1 MAGTA
6 IRPQTLTPLASG
18 VGGVIQGDA
27 ATGHLQRHVDK
38 FFRALEP
45 RRTAFLNKVKKA
57 EAANQVKIEWGQKFR
72 RPLAT
77 TFGASYT
84 SGATSLTV
92 ATGDGAILQQYM
104 VLRAIDSTTNDE
116 IFWLSADMPASGD
129 VISGVKGAQGGT
141 SAANHAS
148 GVTLEIIGTA
158 IPYGVDHVQSPT
170 YAGQFVY
177 NQFQRFGGSINADK
191 AQLATPDWEN
201 LSPKKM
207 AELIREEAANQKYM
221 LQKAV
226 LYGGRQAASNSTTP
240 RTPGMMG
247 GWREFVTT
255 HVTNK
260 SQQPVSIWDIDNL
273 ASAAWYDVEDEVAL
287 TLVMSM
293 NMKRALGRRVAPL
306 REFTHT
312 ANSVDFR
319 LNSLMLD
326 VGEVNIMVVPEFPE
340 GEIWGVNFD
349 MLELVPYVGLDW
361 HFSDLPASGEYE
373 WQAVSADYSFRVKAE
388 HSQFRIRNIAT
399 NLDLYSK
406 GAW

>member
-1 MAGTA
+1 MPATN
-6 IRPQTLTPLASG
+6 IRPQVLTPLPSAS
-18 VGGVIQGDA
+18 GGVIQGDA
-27 ATGHLQRHVDK
+27 ATGHLQRSVDK

-45 RRTAFLNKVKKA
+45 RRTKFLNMIKKVD
-57 EAANQVKIEWGQKFR
+57 AANQVKIEWGQKFR
-72 RPLAT
+72 RSLST

-84 SGATSLTV
+84 SGATSITV

-104 VLRAIDSTTNDE
+104 VLRAIDTTTSDE
-116 IFWLSADMPASGD
+116 IFWLSGDVPSSGD
-129 VISGVKGAQGGT
+129 VVSAVRGAQGGT

-148 GVTLEIIGTA
+148 GVTLEIIGVA

-170 YAGQFVY
+170 VAGSFVY
-177 NQFQRFGGSINADK
+177 NRFQRFGGSINADR
-191 AQLATPDWEN
+191 AELNTPDWEN
-201 LSPKKM
+201 ASPRKIN
-207 AELIREEAANQKYM
+207 ELIREEAANQKYM

-226 LYGGRQAASNSTTP
+226 LYGGRQAADNSTTP

-255 HVTNK
+255 NVTNK
-260 SQQPVSIWDIDNL
+260 AGAPVSIWDIDNL
-273 ASAAWYDVEDEVAL
+273 AAQAWADVEDEVAL

-293 NMKRALGRRVAPL
+293 TMKRAFARRVAPI

-319 LNSLMLD
+319 LDKVMLD
-326 VGEVNIMVVPEFPE
+326 VGEISIMVVPEFPE

-349 MLELVPYVGLDW
+349 MLELVPYSDLDW
-361 HFSDLPASGEYE
+361 HFKTMPSSGEYE
-373 WQAVSADYSFRVKAE
+373 WEAFSGDFSLRVKAE
-388 HSQFRIRNIAT
+388 HSQWRIRNIAT

-406 GAW
+406 GVW